1 MVGLDGMILFPNYK
15 AGICSSLDYPD
26 TCCLGQQK
34 KRGFAPAHCVL
45 HPDVWQK
52 LRIDPTFI
60 FEGEDSVAEL
70 SINLNFPDPINQ
82 GQDSWKTKVI
92 ILKYHETYKF
102 QPGDNFK
109 YSNEDI
115 KLLRTYSVYQTPKSI
130 KCHVKKNFDIFLV

>member
-1 MVGLDGMILFPNYK
+1 MLLR
-15 AGICSSLDYPD
+15 S
-26 TCCLGQQK
+26 TK

-115 KLLRTYSVYQTPKSI
+115 ELLKVYSMYQTPKSI
-130 KCHVKKNFDIFLV
+130 KKHVKITLIFF